1 MKNSSGTRSGS
12 GVKGLLFLSLFIVFS
27 LYAGAQCPNLDI
39 PVSPSPGDICFGDY
53 GQVTLS
59 NSEQDVFYRAYI
71 DGNAVSGQVEG
82 TGSDINIII
91 PAIQMNSGK
100 NVVSVHAIPNPA
112 ASGNVAI
119 FETSTPPVID
129 GIPDELNWY
138 LVGDYPNENPVRP
151 LPLSDTF
158 FNAQWGAIYDTNYL
172 YLAIRVQDYSLPVAP
187 RTSDRFYHNDAVEF
201 LLEGQDSA
209 IKITVDCH
217 NQSEQAPIPY
227 TGSHYPT
234 PHLHEAYIDS
244 TNNVWSAE
252 VRVAWA
258 DLGYAAPPG
267 SMGFDTYVSFAQPP
281 DSTGLGSK
289 VWNSGS
295 SFSNIDSVGT
305 IETVPESTCDRIFTD
320 TAIITA
326 HGNPVVNA
334 GSDTDICPSGDSLS
348 SATGSDYNELLWTT
362 SGDGTFDNDTILHPF
377 YTPGT
382 NDISSVSVTLT
393 LSATGFGSCN
403 NTSDDIILSVNP
415 SPTANAGNDTSICT
429 GDTIILTATGGTSY
443 EWSTGDNSVS
453 TVVSPAV
460 TTNYTV
466 TVTDAN
472 GCKDTNSVRVAI
484 LSLPAADAGNA
495 DSICKRDTITL
506 TASGGDNYLWSN
518 GDAAISTE
526 VFPAIKTIYK
536 VTVTDI
542 NGCQAIDS
550 TEIFVHSL
558 PLAEAGDPDTICLGD
573 TVALTA
579 SGGVSFNWSNGAS
592 SATINISPVNTTS
605 YTVTVTD
612 TNGCNDTDSTRVLVY
627 ATPTADAGDPD
638 TICEGGNISLMASGG
653 DSYQWDGGP
662 ATQMYDVNN
671 LDTTTMF
678 RVTVINTNGCSDTDS
693 VEITVN
699 PLPNTSEIS
708 GEANPPCNASG
719 VTYSVT
725 SHPGAHYEW
734 SVPVNG
740 TIISDT
746 SGPGHNNITVNFGN
760 KNGNITVLETSA
772 EGCTGPQ
779 KSLPVYMVGCDLD
792 PAFDANDTSICF
804 GDTVT
809 FTNWSSGV
817 TDTSIFEWDFGDGAI
832 PATETDTGLAT
843 TEYKVFY
850 STTGQKTVSL
860 RVYEGKIDTLNRD
873 DYITVN
879 SLPDANAGA
888 NVSICQGDTVE
899 LTANGGESYEWKNQ
913 PDVQTISINPADS
926 TLYFVTVTDVNG
938 CQDDDS
944 VYVYVNPL
952 PTVAGNDIDNLHY
965 NSDTFLTI
973 NTGTGDYSYQ
983 WSPANMLLPAN
994 DTLSNPAT
1002 VNLTGDQ
1009 TYTVTV
1015 TNNQTGCYSIEN
1027 IHVTVTGV
1035 PLSIIAGTDTA
1046 VDANVSICFG
1056 DQILLTAFSSGGT
1069 GNYTV
1074 KWDTVPLYDA
1084 SLLSKKT
1091 EISVSP
1097 SETMTYVVEADDG
1110 TEISKD
1116 SITVFV
1122 NPLPVT
1128 SVWPEDTTV
1137 VSHAIVPLHAEGG
1150 TDYLWQPKEYLV
1162 DADTLQHPRAQP
1174 VVSTLYIVRVT
1185 NQYGCH
1191 SYDTIIVD
1199 TMACKLWVPEA
1210 FTPNGDQVND
1220 VFKAEGFGIDGF
1232 NMILFNRWGEQIFE
1246 SNSIDDGW
1254 DGTLNDNSQH
1264 TQSVGYII
1272 KATCQ
1277 DNKTII
1283 EKKGNIYIVR

>member
-1 MKNSSGTRSGS
+1 MKINSLLDRIKRSYALILLLNMIFLHTAIIKLSNGCPPSLIADTSANWYEYSGNKFIDNFNGNQINKINGTDTVFRWNTDDWAPITFSQNNGMLHIDNWMKWANINLMFDSTTIDASQTPYLYMQIRASTPIASGDIEIRVSHSQKWYGGDSCNTGQWHPAIDTSWTELEYDLSEVWKVDITRIARINIPFSNDVNTCERLDIRYLALGDTSYKVNKVTNVTDVTCPGGSDGAIDIETENGDEPYTFTWTTSDGS
-12 GVKGLLFLSLFIVFS
+12 GLSDFAEDQTGLTAGTYKVVVKD
-27 LYAGAQCPNLDI
+27 NND
-39 PVSPSPGDICFGDY
+39 CFDS
-53 GQVTLS
+53 TS
-59 NSEQDVFYRAYI
+59 F
-71 DGNAVSGQVEG
+71 
-82 TGSDINIII
+82 TIN
-91 PAIQMNSGK
+91 
-100 NVVSVHAIPNPA
+100 
-112 ASGNVAI
+112 
-119 FETSTPPVID
+119 D
-129 GIPDELNWY
+129 GIPPVADA
-138 LVGDYPNENPVRP
+138 GPNE
-151 LPLSDTF
+151 S
-158 FNAQWGAIYDTNYL
+158 
-172 YLAIRVQDYSLPVAP
+172 
-187 RTSDRFYHNDAVEF
+187 
-201 LLEGQDSA
+201 
-209 IKITVDCH
+209 
-217 NQSEQAPIPY
+217 
-227 TGSHYPT
+227 
-234 PHLHEAYIDS
+234 
-244 TNNVWSAE
+244 
-252 VRVAWA
+252 
-258 DLGYAAPPG
+258 
-267 SMGFDTYVSFAQPP
+267 
-281 DSTGLGSK
+281 
-289 VWNSGS
+289 
-295 SFSNIDSVGT
+295 
-305 IETVPESTCDRIFTD
+305 
-320 TAIITA
+320 
-326 HGNPVVNA
+326 
-334 GSDTDICPSGDSLS
+334 ICSGD
-348 SATGSDYNELLWTT
+348 TTELK
-362 SGDGTFDNDTILHPF
+362 
-377 YTPGT
+377 
-382 NDISSVSVTLT
+382 
-393 LSATGFGSCN
+393 
-403 NTSDDIILSVNP
+403 
-415 SPTANAGNDTSICT
+415 
-429 GDTIILTATGGTSY
+429 ATGGCSY
-443 EWSTGDNSVS
+443 LWSTGDGTD
-453 TVVSPAV
+453 TVIVSP
-460 TTNYTV
+460 
-466 TVTDAN
+466 
-472 GCKDTNSVRVAI
+472 GS
-484 LSLPAADAGNA
+484 
-495 DSICKRDTITL
+495 
-506 TASGGDNYLWSN
+506 
-518 GDAAISTE
+518 
-526 VFPAIKTIYK
+526 
-536 VTVTDI
+536 
-542 NGCQAIDS
+542 
-550 TEIFVHSL
+550 
-558 PLAEAGDPDTICLGD
+558 
-573 TVALTA
+573 
-579 SGGVSFNWSNGAS
+579 
-592 SATINISPVNTTS
+592 NTT

-612 TNGCNDTDSTRVLVY
+612 TKGCTDTDNMTITVNSLPSASIIPDPASTCVNDTLNLDGNPSGGAGAWNTHSWTGDIGQLSATNVQTPKFSPQSSGNYNLTYTVRDNNGCTATDDINIDVENSPTADAGTGGSECDQDFVLNASPSIGTGTWTKTAGSGNADFSPNANSPDATVTVDVY
-627 ATPTADAGDPD
+627 GTYTFQWEENNNGCTDAATVNVNFYEQPVADAGDPD
-638 TICEGGNISLMASGG
+638 TICAGDNITLTADGG
-653 DSYQWDGGP
+653 DNYEWINGP
-662 ATQMYDVNN
+662 NDPMYDISP
-671 LDTTTMF
+671 DITTVYM
-678 RVTVINTNGCSDTDS
+678 VIAYKTNGCSDTSS

-952 PTVAGNDIDNLHY
+952 PTVTGNDIDNLHY

-1056 DQILLTAFSSGGT
+1056 DQILLTAFPSGGT

-1254 DGTLNDNSQH
+1254 DGALNDNSQH